1 MELSK
6 TDEYKEILTESIL
19 KQISDSADSII
30 VSLYQTDLDLL
41 FDPSVLSL
49 FVYHSALQNIQQGV
63 QLFGTCVER
72 IWNWQVKQEQ
82 AVNMKEVEAKL
93 RYVQEEWNLFKL
105 MVRLIGES
113 DLANKSSSQT
123 V

>member
-1 MELSK
+1 LSK

-93 RYVQEEWNLFKL
+93 RHVQEEWNLFKL